1 MSLGAEY
8 TAKNLRN
15 AKQISKIIKKIAI
28 LRRIPTNQENYRSN
42 SSENIIFRKII
53 FVGNIVLK

>member
-8 TAKNLRN
+8 KAKNLRN
-15 AKQISKIIKKIAI
+15 AKQISKIIKKNTI
-28 LRRIPTNQENYRSN
+28 LRRIPTNKENYRSN
-42 SSENIIFRKII
+42 SSENIIFRRII